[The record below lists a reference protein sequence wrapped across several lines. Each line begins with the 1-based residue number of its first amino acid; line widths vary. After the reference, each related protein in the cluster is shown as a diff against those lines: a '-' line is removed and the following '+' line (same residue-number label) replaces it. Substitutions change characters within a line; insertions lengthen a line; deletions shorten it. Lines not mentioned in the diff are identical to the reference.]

1 MTTSRH
7 ILQAALRNILADGL
21 CNPGAECGCGI
32 DDLAPCGCLNLDECK
47 AARWVQPA
55 RDSPDYDDR
64 FPDGY
69 YRVMGADR

>member
-1 MTTSRH
+1 MNAREML
-7 ILQAALRNILADGL
+7 IKQLQDLGADGL
-21 CNPGAECGCGI
+21 CNPEEGCGCGM
-32 DDLAPCGCLNLDECK
+32 DDLAPCGCLNLGECK